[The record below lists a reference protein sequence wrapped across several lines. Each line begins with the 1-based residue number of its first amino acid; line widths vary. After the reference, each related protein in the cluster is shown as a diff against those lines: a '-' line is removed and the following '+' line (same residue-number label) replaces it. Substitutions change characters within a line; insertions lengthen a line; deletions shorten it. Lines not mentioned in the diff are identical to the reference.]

1 MCCQLAM
8 LLLMRYSVQRV
19 CILPQD
25 IYTTRMPA
33 PLQYSSPGSNH
44 LALLLAM
51 RGSVFLIEV
60 VLLIIFYAIGMRA
73 SLTAVAIVM
82 GLQLITNIFTALRLR
97 RERPVGDAEFF
108 GHIFLDIAALTAIF
122 YLTGGY
128 ANPLIWAYL
137 LPLIVAAIILPSFY
151 AWITTAITIGC
162 YATLIFWNVPL
173 EHVHDGHTNAFNLH
187 LYGMWFGFVFSAAI
201 VAHFVVRLSS
211 ALRERER
218 QLSQAR
224 EKMFE
229 QERVVALGALA
240 AGAAHELG
248 TPLATMAVLTREM
261 EADHQGD
268 AELKD
273 SLQLLRLQV
282 DRCKD
287 ILSSMAK
294 SHGQARADSAS
305 AMSLQV
311 FLQDVFER
319 WQELHPVTPLTVQLQ
334 GTDDVTT
341 ILAERT
347 LSQAITHL
355 LDNAAEASPSG
366 VEVVASWNA
375 RELDLQILDHGNGL
389 PEQHNIGEP
398 FVTTKPHGQGL
409 GIYLS
414 RTVIEGLGGVMSIT
428 NRDQRGAVAHVR
440 IPVHALRE
448 RR

>member
-1 MCCQLAM
+1 MATP
-8 LLLMRYSVQRV
+8 R
-19 CILPQD
+19 P
-25 IYTTRMPA
+25 
-33 PLQYSSPGSNH
+33 YSSPGSNH

-60 VLLIIFYAIGMRA
+60 LLLIIFYAIGMRA

-82 GLQLITNIFTALRLR
+82 ALQLLTNIFTALRLR
-97 RERPVGDAEFF
+97 RDRPVGDAEFF
-108 GHIFLDIAALTAIF
+108 GHIFLDIVALTAIF

-151 AWITTAITIGC
+151 AWVTTAITIGC

-187 LYGMWFGFVFSAAI
+187 LYGMWFGFVFSAGI

-248 TPLATMAVLTREM
+248 TPLATMAVLTKEM
-261 EADHQGD
+261 ESEHQGD
-268 AELKD
+268 AGLKD
-273 SLQLLRLQV
+273 DLQLLRQQV
-282 DRCKD
+282 ERCKD

-294 SHGQARADSAS
+294 SHGQPRADSATV
-305 AMSLQV
+305 MSLQI
-311 FLQDVFER
+311 FLQDIFDR
-319 WQELHPVTPLTVQLQ
+319 WQALHPVTPLSVQFN
-334 GTDDVTT
+334 DADENKN

-355 LDNAAEASPSG
+355 LDNAAQASPAG
-366 VEVVASWNA
+366 VEVMAAWNE

-398 FVTTKPHGQGL
+398 FVTTKQHGQGL

-414 RTVIEGLGGVMSIT
+414 RTVVEGLGGTISIA
-428 NRDQRGAVAHVR
+428 NREQGGVIAHVR
-440 IPVHALRE
+440 IPVHALQE

>member
-1 MCCQLAM
+1 MATH
-8 LLLMRYSVQRV
+8 
-19 CILPQD
+19 PP
-25 IYTTRMPA
+25 YT
-33 PLQYSSPGSNH
+33 SPGSNH

-82 GLQLITNIFTALRLR
+82 ALQLFTNIFTALRLR

-137 LPLIVAAIILPSFY
+137 LPLIVSAIILPSFY
-151 AWITTAITIGC
+151 AWFTTVITIGC
-162 YATLIFWNVPL
+162 YAALIFWNVPL

-187 LYGMWFGFVFSAAI
+187 LHGMWLGFVFSAGI
-201 VAHFVVRLSS
+201 VAHFVVRLSG

-218 QLSQAR
+218 LLAQAR
-224 EKMFE
+224 EKVLE

-248 TPLATMAVLTREM
+248 TPLATMAVLTREL
-261 EADHQGD
+261 ESDYASDT
-268 AELKD
+268 ELNA
-273 SLQLLRLQV
+273 SLRLLRQQV

-294 SHGQARADSAS
+294 AHGHPRADSA
-305 AMSLQV
+305 AVMSIDE
-311 FLQDVFER
+311 FLNDVINR
-319 WQELHPVTPLTVQLQ
+319 WQEIHPGIPIKIHFNAFSV
-334 GTDDVTT
+334 GNN

-347 LSQAITHL
+347 LSQAITNL
-355 LDNAAEASPSG
+355 LDNAADASPDG
-366 VEVVASWNA
+366 IEIIAAWND
-375 RELDLQILDHGNGL
+375 RELDLQIIDQGDGL
-389 PEQHNIGEP
+389 PAHHDIGEP
-398 FVTTKPHGQGL
+398 FITTKKHGQGL
-409 GIYLS
+409 GVYLS
-414 RTVIEGLGGVMSIT
+414 RTVIEGLGGHIKIV
-428 NRDQRGAVAHVR
+428 NREEGGVVAHIH
-440 IPVHALRE
+440 IPVHSLQVK
-448 RR
+448 